1 MNYNSQKSTTL
12 TLAITC
18 TFCILLGALMIV
30 AYPFLLWYLGEGRM
44 VDILFLLCVF
54 YVCCPAAW
62 IALSRI
68 IKLLMNIMKGEIF
81 VFENVRSMRILSWCC
96 AFVSAVGFVAG
107 LMSLPFFHLVSGLL
121 YLTFFIV
128 SLGAAFMM
136 LILRVLKNIMAKA
149 TEIKNEN
156 ELTI

>member
-1 MNYNSQKSTTL
+1 MNYNSQKSTKL

-18 TFCILLGALMIV
+18 IFCVLLGALMIW
-30 AYPFLLWYLGEGRM
+30 AYPFLIWYLGAGRM
-44 VDILFLLCVF
+44 GDILFLLCVF
-54 YVCCPAAW
+54 YICCPAAW
-62 IALSRI
+62 IALLSI
-68 IKLLMNIMKGEIF
+68 IKLLMNISKGEIF
-81 VFENVRSMRILSWCC
+81 VFANVRSMKILSWCC

-107 LMSLPFFHLVSGLL
+107 FLSLPFFSHVSGLL